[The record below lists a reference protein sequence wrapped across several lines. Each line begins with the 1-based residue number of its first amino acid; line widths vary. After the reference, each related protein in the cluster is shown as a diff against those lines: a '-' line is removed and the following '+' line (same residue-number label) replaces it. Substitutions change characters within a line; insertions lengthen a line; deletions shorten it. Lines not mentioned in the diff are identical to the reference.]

1 MLICSFL
8 HDIKTDE
15 DTGEPK
21 YTYIQYVL
29 NTESRAWCRFK
40 DLHMSAFTNHRDSV
54 YCVSNRYFY
63 KFWEGYTDNKNFI
76 TAIMKTA
83 YIFPSGRGTNS
94 RITLIRPT
102 FQSQLIDVKYSLV
115 IDSDYK
121 ELQRLR
127 TPRSMAISPLGI
139 WDEAIW
145 DDAYWVGT
153 PRVSQ
158 DWTTISH
165 YIGKAMSLRLKIAA
179 KGQDIALVGFDLI
192 TQSGGMI

>member
-1 MLICSFL
+1 
-8 HDIKTDE
+8 
-15 DTGEPK
+15 
-21 YTYIQYVL
+21 
-29 NTESRAWCRFK
+29 
-40 DLHMSAFTNHRDSV
+40 
-54 YCVSNRYFY
+54 
-63 KFWEGYTDNKNFI
+63 
-76 TAIMKTA
+76 MKTA
-83 YIFPSGRGTNS
+83 YFFPSGRGTNS

-127 TPRSMAISPLGI
+127 TPRTMAISPLGI

>member
-1 MLICSFL
+1 MLICNFL
-8 HDIKTDE
+8 HDFRSDGE
-15 DTGEPK
+15 TGA
-21 YTYIQYVL
+21 YIQYVL

-40 DLHMSAFTNHRDSV
+40 DLHMSAFVNHKDSV
-54 YCVSNRYFY
+54 YCIADRYFY
-63 KFWEGYTDNKNFI
+63 KFWEGYTDGKSFI

-83 YIFPSGRGTNS
+83 YFFPSGRGTNS

-102 FQSQLIDVKYSLV
+102 FQTQVMNVKYSLV

-121 ELQRLR
+121 ELQRLK
-127 TPRSMAISPLGI
+127 TPLTIMGARPTGI
-139 WDEAIW
+139 WDEALW
-145 DDAYWVGT
+145 DEAYWVGE

-165 YIGKAMSLRLKIAA
+165 YVGKAMSLRLKLATR
-179 KGQDIALVGFDLI
+179 GQEVLLVGFDLI